1 MHALSDSSPSH
12 PHPACLARWP
22 RSVDENVYH
31 TAEAL
36 QAAPALTEH
45 FQLGQATIERRSGPK
60 TLALT
65 LALAI
70 ATSRATTSDAPSW
83 IGAPNPPA
91 RPPPTLRTTAAAA
104 TRTACARAALPPLG
118 RQPPYPPCT
127 VDAHSIHDLDIEV
140 QGELQPPTEL
150 LQTECYTRVFSDR

>member
-1 MHALSDSSPSH
+1 
-12 PHPACLARWP
+12 
-22 RSVDENVYH
+22 
-31 TAEAL
+31 L

-83 IGAPNPPA
+83 IGAP
-91 RPPPTLRTTAAAA
+91 
-104 TRTACARAALPPLG
+104 AALHPHFEPRLLRLRAPHVLERLSPPSVGNLL
-118 RQPPYPPCT
+118 PPCT

-140 QGELQPPTEL
+140 QGELQSPTEL